1 MRIGYNT
8 WSMARVPYETFVPG
22 LHNLGYTAITV
33 SVIPA
38 YGIGGQ
44 RIPNAGHYAD
54 WSAVDRRKIKAE
66 FEARGLELSAI
77 VGNASM
83 VGDDGAQV
91 QANLKQLRNSIDLCA
106 ELKPARQHFV
116 PTMNTTS
123 GGRSNEF
130 EACKAQ
136 LVENLG
142 ELARYAASKGSVVC
156 IEPHV
161 SGAIDTPQRAKWLV
175 DEIAQESCKIDFDI
189 SHFEV
194 VGIPMEESI
203 PLTLPLSRSV
213 EIKDQNFRY
222 TDVAAGAAPP
232 TWRIA
237 GNGLGKAIAPNGRP
251 VEYQFLLAGEGDF
264 DLVKYLK
271 LMQQHGWTGAVG
283 FEASVQCQQRP
294 NYDGMAVAANV
305 YRWMSTAWD
314 KAGVSKN

>member
-1 MRIGYNT
+1 MRLGYNT
-8 WSMARVPYETFVPG
+8 WSMAKVPYQTFIPG
-22 LHNLGYTAITV
+22 LHELGYTAITI

-44 RIPNAGHYAD
+44 RTPNEGYYGD
-54 WSAVDRRKIKAE
+54 WSAEDRKKIKSE

-83 VGDDGAQV
+83 VGDDDASV
-91 QANLKQLRNSIDLCA
+91 QANLKQLRDAIDLCA
-106 ELKPARQHFV
+106 ELKPAHQSFV

-123 GGRSNEF
+123 GGHSTEF
-130 EACKAQ
+130 DARKDQ

-142 ELARYAASKGSVVC
+142 ELARYAAARGSTVC

-161 SGAIDTPQRAKWLV
+161 GGAIDTPQRAKWLV
-175 DEIAQESCKIDFDI
+175 DEIGQDSAKIDFDI

-203 PLTLPLSRSV
+203 PVTLPLSRSV

-222 TDVAAGAAPP
+222 TDEGDAKAG
-232 TWRIA
+232 WRVE
-237 GNGLGKAIAPNGRP
+237 GNGLGKAVAPNGRP
-251 VEYQFLLAGEGDF
+251 VEFQFLLGGEGDF
-264 DLVKYLK
+264 DLVKYLQ
-271 LMQQHGWTGAVG
+271 LMQQHGWKGAVG

-294 NYDGMAVAANV
+294 GYDGMATAASV
-305 YRWMSTAWD
+305 YKWMSAAWD
-314 KAGVSKN
+314 KASVSRD

>member
-1 MRIGYNT
+1 MCLGYNT
-8 WSMARVPYETFVPG
+8 WSMAKVPYQTFIPG
-22 LHNLGYTAITV
+22 LHEIGYTAITI

-44 RIPNAGHYAD
+44 NTPNAGYYGN
-54 WSAVDRRKIKAE
+54 WSADDRKRITSE
-66 FEARGLELSAI
+66 LEARGLELSAI

-83 VGDDGAQV
+83 VGDDAAAV
-91 QANLKQLRNSIDLCA
+91 QANLKQLRDAIDLCA
-106 ELKPARQHFV
+106 ELKPAHQSFV

-123 GGRSNEF
+123 GGHATEF
-130 EACKAQ
+130 EARKAQ

-142 ELARYAASKGSVVC
+142 ELARYAAARGATVC

-161 SGAIDTPQRAKWLV
+161 GGAIDTPQRAKWLV
-175 DEIAQESCKIDFDI
+175 DEIGQEACRIDFDI

-203 PLTLPLSRSV
+203 PVTLPLSRSV

-222 TDVAAGAAPP
+222 ADEGAAKPG
-232 TWRIA
+232 WRVE

-251 VEYQFLLAGEGDF
+251 VEFQFLLGGEGDF
-264 DLVKYLK
+264 DLVKYLQ
-271 LMQQHGWTGAVG
+271 LMQQHGWKGAVG

-294 NYDGMAVAANV
+294 GYDGMGTAAAV
-305 YRWMSTAWD
+305 YKWMSAAWD
-314 KAGVSKN
+314 KAGVSWD